1 MECIDNYRCDKKNII
16 SSKIVIQDAL
26 IKVTNRDI
34 VTVRL
39 VTQCVF
45 RFILMQCHISIS
57 SCSFVA
63 SIAIA
68 QNLTEADRLAM
79 EQEMLA
85 QQAAEKDHRIQV
97 EQCS

>member
-45 RFILMQCHISIS
+45 RFILM
-57 SCSFVA
+57 
-63 SIAIA
+63 
-68 QNLTEADRLAM
+68 
-79 EQEMLA
+79 
-85 QQAAEKDHRIQV
+85 
-97 EQCS
+97 